1 MSLRV
6 LACVLGLLALVCPA
20 AADEPGP
27 SVTLPPVL
35 ASAAALLRQA
45 LVIEPGPADPTPRTD
60 ALRRDAG
67 SYRDLLR
74 LLGFAVTTLS
84 PATRPDL
91 DAGLRGFARRVEP
104 GADVAVFVL
113 GDLRPTADGLTLAP
127 PGTMPDRIEAEGV
140 RLGDA
145 LRRAVERGP
154 RALALVID
162 GCTGSAEA
170 CAAGLQALPRG
181 VGALLARRAADAPGT
196 LGPALLPA
204 LPVEGRTLPQLRDA
218 LGLDGSA
225 DLPSAFAFLPA
236 GFLAGLPLACNGVDP
251 ELSADA
257 LRGRPTLE
265 PLVAACREAAARY
278 AFSPFF
284 GAKLAAARDQ
294 EAARRALTSCAE
306 AAALPG
312 RFPDRTLSIRRRD
325 GAARLPGPTPHRRR
339 GSAPARSGADSFAT
353 AGRRSRGGLF
363 PPPRLCSRRLLR
375 RPRATLRARG
385 RGAGRARAR
394 RRDHMRRLGAWYGA
408 YDSVRFR
415 VVPGS
420 LDFAGCARAA
430 DCRLRGRYRLS
441 ALPAGRDAYEQQEQ
455 AFSLRLDLESGRVL
469 AECGVAEPPAAAPC
483 E

>member
-1 MSLRV
+1 MSQRV
-6 LACVLGLLALVCPA
+6 LACLLGLLALVCPA
-20 AADEPGP
+20 VADEPGT
-27 SVTLPPVL
+27 SITLPPVL
-35 ASAAALLRQA
+35 ASAAAPVRQA
-45 LVIEPGPADPTPRTD
+45 LVIEPGSADPAARTD
-60 ALRRDAG
+60 ALRRDGG

-91 DAGLRGFARRVEP
+91 DAGLRGFARDVEP

-170 CAAGLQALPRG
+170 CAAGLQTLPRG
-181 VGALLARRAADAPGT
+181 VGTVLARRAADPPGT

-225 DLPSAFAFLPA
+225 DLPSAFAFLPT

-251 ELSADA
+251 ELSAEV

-265 PLVAACREAAARY
+265 PLVIACREAAARY

-306 AAALPG
+306 
-312 RFPDRTLSIRRRD
+312 
-325 GAARLPGPTPHRRR
+325 
-339 GSAPARSGADSFAT
+339 SAPYLANFPTGRYRSAVDTAQRGCQVPPAPPPPAPPPPAPAATPLQLQAAEAVAGYFHRHDYSHGDSFA
-353 AGRRSRGGLF
+353 GLA
-363 PPPRLCSRRLLR
+363 RLYGSEVEV
-375 RPRATLRARG
+375 
-385 RGAGRARAR
+385 RGAPRSAA
-394 RRDHMRRLGAWYGA
+394 DQLRRLGAWYGA

-420 LDFAGCARAA
+420 LDFAGCAGAA

-455 AFSLRLDLESGRVL
+455 AFSLRLDLGSGRVL
-469 AECGVAEPPAAAPC
+469 AECGVAEPQVLAPC